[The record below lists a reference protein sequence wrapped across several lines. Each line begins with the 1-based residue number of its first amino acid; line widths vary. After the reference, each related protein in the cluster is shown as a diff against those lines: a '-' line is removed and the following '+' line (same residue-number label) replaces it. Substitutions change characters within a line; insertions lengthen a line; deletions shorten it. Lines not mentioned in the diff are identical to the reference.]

1 MAIKDKSQRWGIT
14 ETGEVAFNLD
24 CFDNLYMGNTIITK
38 RLTDKLIDKIV
49 ENKEKI
55 ILHLTVTGHGGDIL
69 EPLVPTV
76 YQTREKFSILIEK
89 GFPVEQVVLRIDPII
104 PTRKGMDIALSVI
117 DAFKDCRIK
126 RVRISFLDMYNHV
139 KERFKEAEL
148 PLPYE
153 SFHADINLRL
163 KCLEEIKAKGLKF
176 GFDIEAC
183 GEPGIESI
191 PCLSQK
197 DVDILGLTDK
207 ITLIGSAEQRGNCHC
222 PSNKTQILRERPHR
236 CANKCLYCFWKETN

>member
-1 MAIKDKSQRWGIT
+1 
-14 ETGEVAFNLD
+14 
-24 CFDNLYMGNTIITK
+24 
-38 RLTDKLIDKIV
+38 
-49 ENKEKI
+49 
-55 ILHLTVTGHGGDIL
+55 
-69 EPLVPTV
+69 
-76 YQTREKFSILIEK
+76 
-89 GFPVEQVVLRIDPII
+89 
-104 PTRKGMDIALSVI
+104 
-117 DAFKDCRIK
+117 
-126 RVRISFLDMYNHV
+126 MYNHV

-163 KCLEEIKAKGLKF
+163 KCLDEIKAKGLEF
-176 GFDIEAC
+176 GFDLEAC

-191 PCLSQK
+191 PCLSQR

-236 CANKCLYCFWKETN
+236 CANNCLYCFWKETN